1 MTNLFIKNA
10 HSLFNIVFL
19 TFSSIVFILNI
30 FLLDH
35 TFNTALYF
43 CNIMSFVIASVI
55 ILMYPDFLFDTYKDL
70 FFGYLGKT
78 TINIVGTIAH
88 ALPVY
93 LFKDRQ
99 NLSELLEPTIIIYSF
114 MFLLTYYIIFKKKLS
129 IVYPASET
137 ELYYLAGSYFLVFS
151 LFSIFR

>member
-1 MTNLFIKNA
+1 
-10 HSLFNIVFL
+10 
-19 TFSSIVFILNI
+19 
-30 FLLDH
+30 
-35 TFNTALYF
+35 
-43 CNIMSFVIASVI
+43 
-55 ILMYPDFLFDTYKDL
+55 MYPDFLFDTYKDL

-99 NLSELLEPTIIIYSF
+99 NLSELLEPTIIFYSF
-114 MFLLTYYIIFKKKLS
+114 MFLLTYYIIFKKNLS

-151 LFSIFR
+151 LFSTFR